1 MLGKCLVLL
10 AASAMLAAWA
20 LPADAQ
26 ENFIMLN
33 TDKDMYILGDTIVVW
48 GSISTVLPGE
58 HIQMKVLNRDEVVMV
73 DQFEVASDGTF
84 ARPVSTGGPNWDTSG
99 QYVVRVWYGSDNT
112 SKQFEYVAED
122 ANTPNR
128 QIEVADG
135 RGGTFDLE
143 YAIKGGTVE
152 RMAVDYESLAIS
164 VDLESEHGGS
174 LLVDLPRRFINATD
188 VGGDVEFIVLADT
201 QNLAYVEED
210 AGSDVRR
217 IAVALPPGTDEIL
230 IIGTAVVPEFGAAVY
245 MVLAVGGA
253 AAASVFRTR
262 IFP

>member
-1 MLGKCLVLL
+1 MGTRLVLL
-10 AASAMLAAWA
+10 AASAILTAWA
-20 LPADAQ
+20 MPAAAQ
-26 ENFIMLN
+26 ENFITLN
-33 TDKDMYILGDTIVVW
+33 TDKDMYMLGDNIVVW
-48 GSISTVLPGE
+48 GSVSTVLPGE
-58 HIQMKVLNRDEVVMV
+58 HIQMKVLHRNEVIMV

-84 ARPVSTGGPNWDTSG
+84 ARPVSADGPNWDRSG
-99 QYVVRVWYGSDNT
+99 QYVVRIWYGSDNT
-112 SKQFEYVAED
+112 SRQFEYVAED
-122 ANTPNR
+122 ASSPNK

-135 RGGTFDLE
+135 RGGTFDLK
-143 YAIKGGTVE
+143 YAVRGGTVE
-152 RMAVDYESLAIS
+152 RMVVDYESLAIS

-174 LLVDLPRRFINATD
+174 LLVDLPRRYINATNAD
-188 VGGDVEFIVLADT
+188 GDVKFIVLADT

-217 IAVALPPGTDEIL
+217 IAVTFPPGTGDIL

-253 AAASVFRTR
+253 AAVSVFRTR